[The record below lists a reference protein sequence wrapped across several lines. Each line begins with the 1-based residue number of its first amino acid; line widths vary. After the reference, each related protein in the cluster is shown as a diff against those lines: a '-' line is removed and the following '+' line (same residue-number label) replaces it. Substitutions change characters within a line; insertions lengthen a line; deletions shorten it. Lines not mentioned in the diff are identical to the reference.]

1 MCDSMVSKEQQFRAD
16 FTNSTNK
23 KAIRFV
29 SEPNKNQESKKG
41 RKKKLAFVD

>member
-16 FTNSTNK
+16 FANSINE

-29 SEPNKNQESKKG
+29 SEPNKNQE
-41 RKKKLAFVD
+41 